1 MVPADQVA
9 ATVADLATRL
19 AAGPTVAL
27 ASIRASVAYA
37 AENSLVDALAFEGRM
52 MTRTG
57 ATRDHEA
64 AVAAFVAKETPV
76 FEGR

>member
-1 MVPADQVA
+1 
-9 ATVADLATRL
+9 
-19 AAGPTVAL
+19 
-27 ASIRASVAYA
+27 
-37 AENSLVDALAFEGRM
+37 M